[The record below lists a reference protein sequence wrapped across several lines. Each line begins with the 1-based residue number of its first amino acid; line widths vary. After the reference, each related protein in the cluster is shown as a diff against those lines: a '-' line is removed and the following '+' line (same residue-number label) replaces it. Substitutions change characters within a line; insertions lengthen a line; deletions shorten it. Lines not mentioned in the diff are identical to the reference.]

1 VPGELAYARKSRPA
15 AGERDLFV
23 PGYSLRSTASL
34 EASLAANQTQWAALQ
49 PSLSHRNYDWTRGG
63 DDRRA
68 GWNFL
73 HFGAPVV
80 PGVEVW
86 TTEYEASPGRE
97 KARLERLAQAAHRNG
112 VKAIR
117 GFVFDVGD
125 EGESESKSKSKSKSK
140 LSLLMQSAWHDG
152 VLTMHDGMQIFAERE
167 RPEFAG
173 RFASKASPFKAV
185 ILECA
190 SLAHFCEVSG
200 LSPIDGQRMVR
211 IESPEPESWDILV
224 TEASAG

>member
-1 VPGELAYARKSRPA
+1 VPGELAYARKCNPA

-23 PGYSLRSTASL
+23 PGYSLRSTAPL
-34 EASLAANQTQWAALQ
+34 EASLAANQPQWAALQ

-68 GWNFL
+68 GWNLL

-97 KARLERLAQAAHRNG
+97 KARLDRLAQAAHRNG

-117 GFVFDVGD
+117 GFVFDVDDVGD
-125 EGESESKSKSKSKSK
+125 DGNSKSKSK

-167 RPEFAG
+167 RPEFAA

-200 LSPIDGQRMVR
+200 LAPIEGQPMVQ

-224 TEASAG
+224 VEPSAG